1 LKKSLP
7 GETARPTPKD
17 GYAAAIEDFSHAVAS
32 VQYRFDSSAQA
43 DYVRAGERVLE
54 AQAVGPCVWRM
65 AYGEL
70 DRTGAFTASRTGLPG
85 SPPSLASKLGSRLS
99 RAPLDTHVS
108 LVEAIYR
115 ATALGY
121 NAWLEQEANGPAEAR
136 RIADRSIED
145 VWAFWSAD
153 FRQMLETVT
162 SKAWASGVRTAG
174 AESLVQDLKSLKLA
188 RLLGGSKVNQ
198 LGMVY
203 STAGVWLRVTQTD
216 SLDQTSFRG
225 GLTRAGIIGRSRAF
239 DAYPAEDPAAL
250 EKLR

>member
-1 LKKSLP
+1 VD
-7 GETARPTPKD
+7 R
-17 GYAAAIEDFSHAVAS
+17 YAAPIEDFSHAVVS
-32 VQYRFDSSAQA
+32 VQYRFGSSAHA
-43 DYVRAGERVLE
+43 DYVRADERVLE
-54 AQAVGPCVWRM
+54 AQAVSPCVWRM

-70 DRTGAFTASRTGLPG
+70 DRTGARTASRTGLPG

-99 RAPLDTHVS
+99 RAPVETHVA

-121 NAWLEQEANGPAEAR
+121 SAWLEQEAAGPAQDR

-162 SKAWASGVRTAG
+162 SKTWASGVRTAG
-174 AESLVQDLKSLKLA
+174 AESLVQDLKHLKLT

-203 STAGVWLRVTQTD
+203 SQAGVWLRVTQTD
-216 SLDQTSFRG
+216 CLDQTSFRK
-225 GLTRAGIIGRSRAF
+225 GLTKAHNNGQGRAF
-239 DAYPAEDPAAL
+239 GAYPDEDPAAL
-250 EKLR
+250 ETQR

>member
-1 LKKSLP
+1 
-7 GETARPTPKD
+7 
-17 GYAAAIEDFSHAVAS
+17 
-32 VQYRFDSSAQA
+32 
-43 DYVRAGERVLE
+43 
-54 AQAVGPCVWRM
+54 M

-70 DRTGAFTASRTGLPG
+70 DRTGGLTASRTGLPG
-85 SPPSLASKLGSRLS
+85 SPPSLAGKLGGRLS
-99 RAPLDTHVS
+99 GVPLETRVS

-121 NAWLEQEANGPAEAR
+121 CAWLEQEAAGPVEGR

-145 VWAFWSAD
+145 VWVFWSAD

-174 AESLVQDLKSLKLA
+174 AKSLVQDLKILKLT
-188 RLLGGSKVNQ
+188 RLLGGSKLNQ

-225 GLTRAGIIGRSRAF
+225 GLTMAQKIGRGSPF
-239 DAYPAEDPAAL
+239 GAYPDEDPAAL
-250 EKLR
+250 ETLR